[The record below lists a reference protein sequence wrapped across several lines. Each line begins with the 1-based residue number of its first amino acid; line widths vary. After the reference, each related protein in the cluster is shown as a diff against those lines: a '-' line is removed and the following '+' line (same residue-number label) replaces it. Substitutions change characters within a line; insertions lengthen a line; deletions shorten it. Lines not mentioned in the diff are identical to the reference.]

1 MAEKQYKA
9 LQPVGRFSKGDFV
22 AGLSDKQI
30 TNLLTAKVIVEV
42 EEEKQAETETQVVE
56 VKATPKSNKEVKT
69 NG

>member
-9 LQPVGRFSKGDFV
+9 LQPVGRFKPGDYV

-30 TNLLTAKVIVEV
+30 TDLLAAKVIAEV

-56 VKATPKSNKEVKT
+56 VKATPKSNKEVKA

>member
-9 LQPVGRFSKGDFV
+9 LQPVGRFFAGDFV

-30 TNLLTAKVIVEV
+30 TQLLAKKVIEEV
-42 EEEKQAETETQVVE
+42 KPEKQAEPLTEPKA
-56 VKATPKSNKEVKT
+56 VKTTNKEAKD